1 MFSCVMKG
9 FKDYNLCCK
18 FPQLH
23 SYQILL

>member
-1 MFSCVMKG
+1 MKG